1 MTADKIEL
9 TLERQPMEED
19 KTTGGIMD
27 FPEDEAVVHLSAS
40 KRDQNDGEMILYW
53 SQQISRTEQDNI
65 IIKMTELAF

>member
-1 MTADKIEL
+1 MTADEIEL

-53 SQQISRTEQDNI
+53 SQ
-65 IIKMTELAF
+65 